1 MNAQPFGLGLLGMI
15 AIPQDFPFPTASGN
29 AADTQFTP

>member
-15 AIPQDFPFPTASGN
+15 AIPQDFPFPTA
-29 AADTQFTP
+29 